1 MESVDSVAITCI
13 NSFQDEGNSK
23 FSLIYMLYNYN
34 FIFLLKLPTSKKRE
48 AFKFLKLLLGIYAI

>member
-23 FSLIYMLYNYN
+23 FSLIYMLYNY
-34 FIFLLKLPTSKKRE
+34 KVSEKKIE
-48 AFKFLKLLLGIYAI
+48 SG